1 MGGSEAAQS
10 EIALVDSEGPDPGFT
25 PKSVSHDRN
34 FSENVPLQVL
44 GGRGGDA
51 AEQPSGGSPAQGQES
66 AGRALPCLIQDSEL
80 LLGEKLGSG
89 SFGVV
94 RKGEWHAPA
103 GRVVRE
109 PPRPADVCGRWN
121 SIPPFLGS

>member
-1 MGGSEAAQS
+1 MGEQS
-10 EIALVDSEGPDPGFT
+10 
-25 PKSVSHDRN
+25 SV
-34 FSENVPLQVL
+34 
-44 GGRGGDA
+44 
-51 AEQPSGGSPAQGQES
+51 GSPAPAQEN

-94 RKGEWHAPA
+94 RKGEWHTPT

-109 PPRPADVCGRWN
+109 PHVLEDFSCLA
-121 SIPPFLGS
+121 